1 MSRRPEQR
9 NVPVSDSRKIQMSK
23 YKGSNPGA
31 VNDLA
36 SIMRSQQLNY
46 NNGPNRPRAI
56 DVIEKDGGDLQLP

>member
-1 MSRRPEQR
+1 MMKYTVFTHKFNIFLR
-9 NVPVSDSRKIQMSK
+9 MSK